1 MDRNDWKISAND
13 LEQIEGDLSPI
24 WKISSWCLWNI
35 PRRLLV
41 CGVVDNSG
49 TGLKPFRKS

>member
-1 MDRNDWKISAND
+1 MDRNDWKISSND

-35 PRRLLV
+35 LHRLLV
-41 CGVVDNSG
+41 CDVVDNSG
-49 TGLKPFRKS
+49 TRLKPFRKS